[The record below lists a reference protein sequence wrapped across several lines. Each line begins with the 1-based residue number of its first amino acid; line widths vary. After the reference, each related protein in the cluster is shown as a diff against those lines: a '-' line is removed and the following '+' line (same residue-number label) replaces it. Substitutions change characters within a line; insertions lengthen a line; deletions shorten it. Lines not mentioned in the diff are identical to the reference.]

1 MDIRSNQAGSGK
13 MDING
18 SPFALKAYDASRLI
32 VSDIPRLVT
41 LNHPVEFTV
50 DASKAGEG
58 QLEVAI
64 NDGLVPNQVKALGS
78 SKFLFTFLPKN
89 GDPHIVSIKFN
100 GQPLSGKALQVLFW
114 SKSQH

>member
-1 MDIRSNQAGSGK
+1 MTGTHRVDIRSKIGN

-18 SPFALKAYDASRLI
+18 SPFAMKAYDANRLI
-32 VSDIPRLVT
+32 VSDIPNLVT
-41 LNHPVEFTV
+41 LNQPVEFIV

-78 SKFLFTFLPKN
+78 SKFLFMFTPKTT
-89 GDPHIVSIKFN
+89 DPHTVSIKFN
-100 GQPLSGKALQVLFW
+100 GNLLSSLFE
-114 SKSQH
+114 SFFK